1 MVDVSRLLSRR
12 TGRMK
17 ASEIRELLKYASVP
31 GVISFG
37 GGLPNPETF
46 PVDGLIKITEKVLR
60 DNGASALQYGTTE
73 GADVLREAIAKRM
86 REKKGMDIT
95 KDNVTI
101 MSGSQQALDL
111 LAKLFLEPGKTA
123 IVEAPT
129 YLAALSAFRPYEG
142 EIIGVEMDEE
152 GLRTD
157 LLEEKMRKFRSEGRV
172 VPFIYTIP
180 SFQNPSGVT
189 MTLERRKHLLEIASD
204 FDVLVIEDDPY
215 GELRYAGEDI
225 PTLKAL
231 DKEGRVIYFGTVSKI
246 LAPGLRTGWVIA
258 DKEII
263 WKFVIAKQATDLCTN
278 TLSQHIIAEAF
289 NSGLVEEHIPEIK
302 RMYSHKRDLMLDM
315 LEDKMPE
322 GTKWTKPEGGMFLWV
337 WTPEK
342 VDTMKMFP
350 RAIENGIA
358 YVVGEAFYPDR
369 SVKNAMRL
377 NFTYSSD
384 EEIKEGVDRLARTIR
399 EFL

>member
-1 MVDVSRLLSRR
+1 MVDINRLLSRR

-46 PVDGLIKITEKVLR
+46 PVEGLVKITEKVLR
-60 DNGASALQYGTTE
+60 ENGASALQYGTTE
-73 GADVLREAIAKRM
+73 GADPLRNAIAKRM
-86 REKKGMDIT
+86 KEKKGMDIT

-142 EIIGVEMDEE
+142 EIIGIEMDEE
-152 GLRTD
+152 GLKTD
-157 LLEEKMRKFRSEGRV
+157 VLEEKMKKFRNEGRV
-172 VPFIYTIP
+172 IPFIYTIP

-225 PTLKAL
+225 PTLKSL
-231 DKEGRVIYFGTVSKI
+231 DKEGRVIYFGTISKI

-258 DKEII
+258 DKEIV

-278 TLSQHIIAEAF
+278 TLSQYIIAEAF
-289 NSGLVEEHIPEIK
+289 DSGLVERHIPEIRK
-302 RMYSHKRDLMLDM
+302 LYSHKRNLMLDM

-322 GTKWTKPEGGMFLWV
+322 GTRWTKPEGGMFLWV
-337 WTPEK
+337 WTPEN
-342 VDTMKMFP
+342 VNTMKMFP
-350 RAIENGIA
+350 KAIENGIA

-377 NFTYSSD
+377 NFTFSSD
-384 EEIKEGVDRLARTIR
+384 EEIKEGVDRLAKTIR
-399 EFL
+399 EFM

>member
-1 MVDVSRLLSRR
+1 
-12 TGRMK
+12 MK

-46 PVDGLIKITEKVLR
+46 PVDGLVGITEKVLR
-60 DNGASALQYGTTE
+60 ERGKSALQYGTTE

-86 REKKGMDIT
+86 VEKRGMKVDKNNIA
-95 KDNVTI
+95 I

-111 LAKLFLEPGKTA
+111 LAKIFIEPGRTA

-142 EIIGVEMDEE
+142 EMLGVKMDEE
-152 GLRTD
+152 GMDTE
-157 LLEEKMRKFRSEGRV
+157 LLEKTMKKLREDGKIA
-172 VPFIYTIP
+172 PFIYTIP
-180 SFQNPSGVT
+180 TFQNPSGVT
-189 MTLERRKHLLEIASD
+189 MSLERRKHLLEIAES
-204 FDVLVIEDDPY
+204 FDVFVVEDDPY

-231 DKEGRVIYFGTVSKI
+231 DRDGRVIYFGTISKI
-246 LAPGLRTGWVIA
+246 MAPGLRTGWVIA
-258 DKEII
+258 DKEVV

-278 TLSQHIIAEAF
+278 TLAQHIIAEAF
-289 NSGLVEEHIPEIK
+289 DSGLVERHIPEIK
-302 RMYSHKRDLMLDM
+302 KLYSHKRDLMLDM

-322 GTKWTKPEGGMFLWV
+322 GVTWTKPEGGMFLWV
-337 WTPEK
+337 WVPER
-342 VDTMKMFP
+342 VNTMKMFP

-358 YVVGEAFYPDR
+358 YVIGEAFYPDR
-369 SVKNAMRL
+369 SVTNAMRL

-384 EEIKEGVDRLARTIR
+384 EEIKEGTDRLAKTIK

>member
-1 MVDVSRLLSRR
+1 MVDISRLLSRR

-46 PVDGLIKITEKVLR
+46 PVDGLVEITEKVLR
-60 DNGASALQYGTTE
+60 ERGKSALQYGTTE
-73 GADVLREAIAKRM
+73 GVDSLRDAIARRM
-86 REKKGMDIT
+86 RDKKGMDIT
-95 KDNVTI
+95 KDNVII

-111 LAKLFLEPGKTA
+111 LGKLFLEPGKTA

-142 EIIGVEMDEE
+142 EIIGVEMDEN
-152 GLRTD
+152 GLKTD
-157 LLEEKMRKFRSEGRV
+157 ILEEKMKKFRNEGKF

-180 SFQNPSGVT
+180 TFQNPSGVT
-189 MTLERRKHLLEIASD
+189 MSLDRRKHLLEIAED
-204 FDVLVIEDDPY
+204 FGALVIEDDPY
-215 GELRYAGEDI
+215 GELRYSGEDI
-225 PTLKAL
+225 PTLKSL
-231 DKEGRVIYFGTVSKI
+231 DRDGRVIYFGTVSKI

-258 DKEII
+258 DKEIA

-289 NSGLVEEHIPEIK
+289 DSGLVDSHIPEIRK
-302 RMYSHKRDLMLDM
+302 MYSHKRDLMLDM

-322 GTKWTKPEGGMFLWV
+322 GTTWTKPEGGMFLWV
-337 WTPEK
+337 WTPEG

-350 RAIENGIA
+350 KAIENGIA

-384 EEIKEGVDRLARTIR
+384 EEIKEGVGRLAKTIR
-399 EFL
+399 EFM

>member
-1 MVDVSRLLSRR
+1 MVEISRLLSRR

-46 PVDGLIKITEKVLR
+46 PVDGLIGITEKVLR
-60 DNGASALQYGTTE
+60 EKGKSALQYGTTE
-73 GADVLREAIAKRM
+73 GADALREAIAKRM
-86 REKKGMDIT
+86 KEKKGMDIT

-157 LLEEKMRKFRSEGRV
+157 LLEEKMKKFRNEGRII
-172 VPFIYTIP
+172 PFIYSVPT
-180 SFQNPSGVT
+180 FQNPSGVT
-189 MTLERRKHLLEIASD
+189 MSLERRKHLLEIASD

-215 GELRYAGEDI
+215 GELRYSGEEI

-258 DKEII
+258 EKEIV

-278 TLSQHIIAEAF
+278 TLSQYIIAEAF
-289 NSGLVEEHIPEIK
+289 DSGLVDAHIPEI
-302 RMYSHKRDLMLDM
+302 REMYSHKRDLMLDM

-322 GTKWTKPEGGMFLWV
+322 GTTWTKPEGGMFLWV
-337 WTPEK
+337 WTPEN

-384 EEIKEGVDRLARTIR
+384 EEIKEGVSRLAKTIR

>member
-1 MVDVSRLLSRR
+1 MVEISKLLSRR

-17 ASEIRELLKYASVP
+17 ASEIRELLKYASAP

-37 GGLPNPETF
+37 GGLPNPDTF
-46 PVDGLIKITEKVLR
+46 PVDGLVKISEKVLR
-60 DNGASALQYGTTE
+60 ERGESALQYGTTE

-86 REKKGMDIT
+86 GERRGMKID
-95 KDNVTI
+95 KSNVTI

-142 EIIGVEMDEE
+142 DMRGVKMDDE
-152 GLRTD
+152 GMDTQ
-157 LLEEKMRKFRSEGRV
+157 LLEETMKKLREEGKT

-180 SFQNPSGVT
+180 TFQNPSGVT
-189 MTLERRKHLLEIASD
+189 MSLERRKHLLEIAED
-204 FDVLVIEDDPY
+204 FDVFVVEDDPY
-215 GELRYAGEDI
+215 GELRYAGKDI
-225 PTLKAL
+225 PTLKGL
-231 DKEGRVIYFGTVSKI
+231 DREGRVIYFGTISKI

-258 DKEII
+258 DKEVI
-263 WKFVIAKQATDLCTN
+263 WRFVIAKQATDLCTN
-278 TLSQHIIAEAF
+278 TLAQHIIAEAF
-289 NSGLVEEHIPEIK
+289 DSGLVERHIPEIK
-302 RMYSHKRDLMLDM
+302 KLYAHKRDLMLDM

-322 GTKWTKPEGGMFLWV
+322 GVRWTKPEGGMFLWV
-337 WTPEK
+337 WVPEK
-342 VDTMKMFP
+342 VNTMKMFP
-350 RAIENGIA
+350 RAIDNGIA

-369 SVKNAMRL
+369 SVTNAMRL

-384 EEIKEGVDRLARTIR
+384 EEIKEGTDRLAKTIR

>member
-1 MVDVSRLLSRR
+1 MVEISRLLSRR

-37 GGLPNPETF
+37 GGLPNPDTF
-46 PVDGLIKITEKVLR
+46 PVDGLVKISEKVLR
-60 DNGASALQYGTTE
+60 ERGKSALQYGTTE

-86 REKKGMDIT
+86 GERRGMKID
-95 KDNVTI
+95 KSNVTI

-142 EIIGVEMDEE
+142 EIVGVKMDDE
-152 GLRTD
+152 GMDTQ
-157 LLEEKMRKFRSEGRV
+157 LLERTMKKLRGEGKT
-172 VPFIYTIP
+172 VPFIYTVP
-180 SFQNPSGVT
+180 TFQNPSGVT
-189 MTLERRKHLLEIASD
+189 MSLERRKHLLEIAED
-204 FDVLVIEDDPY
+204 FDVFVVEDDPY
-215 GELRYAGEDI
+215 GELRYAGKDI

-231 DKEGRVIYFGTVSKI
+231 DREGRVIYFGTISKI

-258 DKEII
+258 DKEVI
-263 WKFVIAKQATDLCTN
+263 WRFVIAKQATDLCTN
-278 TLSQHIIAEAF
+278 TLAQHIIAEAF
-289 NSGLVEEHIPEIK
+289 DSGLVERHIPEIRK
-302 RMYSHKRDLMLDM
+302 LYSHKRDLMLDM

-322 GTKWTKPEGGMFLWV
+322 GVRWTKPEGGMFLWV
-337 WTPEK
+337 WVPEK
-342 VDTMKMFP
+342 VNTMKMFP

-369 SVKNAMRL
+369 GVTNAMRL

-384 EEIKEGVDRLARTIR
+384 EEIKEGTDRLAKTIR

>member
-1 MVDVSRLLSRR
+1 MVDINRLLSRR

-46 PVDGLIKITEKVLR
+46 PVEGLVKITEKVLR
-60 DNGASALQYGTTE
+60 ENGASALQYGTTE
-73 GADVLREAIAKRM
+73 GADVLREAIARRM

-95 KDNVTI
+95 KDNVSI

-142 EIIGVEMDEE
+142 DILGVEMDED

-157 LLEEKMRKFRSEGRV
+157 VLEEKMRKFRNEGRV
-172 VPFIYTIP
+172 IPFIYTIP

-189 MTLERRKHLLEIASD
+189 MTLERRKHLLEIASE
-204 FDVLVIEDDPY
+204 FDALVVEDDPY

-258 DKEII
+258 DKEIV

-278 TLSQHIIAEAF
+278 TLSQYIIGEAF
-289 NSGLVEEHIPEIK
+289 DSGLVERHIPEIRK
-302 RMYSHKRDLMLDM
+302 LYSHKRNLMLDM

-322 GTKWTKPEGGMFLWV
+322 GTRWTKPEGGMFLWV
-337 WTPEK
+337 WTPEN

-384 EEIKEGVDRLARTIR
+384 EEIKEGVDRLAKTIR
-399 EFL
+399 EFM